1 MKKDRIES
9 FLNTLLKMTGMVAI
23 VYVFMIASS
32 CDDNISMLI
41 AAYYNIQMKFA
52 SLDRNIG
59 DLEDKVTVLTASVEG
74 MEQEHIQELE
84 QTVQEQKSLL
94 QKIGLKK

>member
-1 MKKDRIES
+1 MQKGIDGNSQVHIS
-9 FLNTLLKMTGMVAI
+9 VQFLIKS
-23 VYVFMIASS
+23 MIGL
-32 CDDNISMLI
+32 SMLI

-52 SLDRNIG
+52 SLDRNIS

-74 MEQEHIQELE
+74 MEQEHIKELE
-84 QTVQEQKSLL
+84 ETVQEQKSLL